1 MIFLKN
7 ILKQKILNKKYLLL
21 FASSFFLMGISSADA
36 YYDDDGN
43 YYTLLFENTPLRT
56 FVTRDFALNYKYRDY
71 LDSTDIAIIESTSAS
86 GTYTYR
92 KAFDKNKE
100 ITKVI
105 YQIPDSLK
113 NTYGYQYVMYVYPDY
128 VSGSKNATNPTII
141 ENKILKRS
149 VSGQHL
155 VYQKETRIRYR
166 NNYSDAYDMLNFD
179 INSLSDSELQIV
191 ELSNTGLSPN
201 GNTVLIIAVK
211 TDGEIEVFSDI
222 QNRTSQKWLHTAMY
236 NSDDSTPSKY
246 LIYSSVDVYD
256 LNTGELLIP
265 KEEFEIRS
273 ITSNY
278 TLTCDENN
286 PFIYN
291 IQIMVQK
298 LKNNDNVKIYKD
310 NILIKDDIMEDPE
323 ENEYIQINDAESGL
337 YKIEIYDE
345 NNELIHENE
354 FDIVVDSITI
364 DNEDDTISLIGKIKD
379 SLNNFRRSLDFLY
392 QGWNTVYNELNREMK
407 TGILVIIS
415 IIAISIIFKLL
426 NK

>member
-21 FASSFFLMGISSADA
+21 FALSFFTLNISSVNA
-36 YYDDDGN
+36 YYDDDGD

-86 GTYTYR
+86 GTYTHR

-113 NTYGYQYVMYVYPDY
+113 NTYGYQYVMYVFPDY
-128 VSGSKNATNPTII
+128 VTGSKNAIDPAII
-141 ENKILKRS
+141 ENKILIRS
-149 VSGQHL
+149 VTGQHL

-179 INSLSDSELQIV
+179 KNSLPDSELMIV

-201 GNTVLIIAVK
+201 GNAVLIIAVK

-222 QNRTSQKWLHTAMY
+222 QNRTSQRWLYTAMY
-236 NSDDSTPSKY
+236 NNDASTPSKY

-256 LNTGELLIP
+256 LNTGELLVP

-278 TLTCDENN
+278 TLTCDEDN
-286 PFIYN
+286 PFIYDLHFN
-291 IQIMVQK
+291 ISN
-298 LKNNDNVKIYKD
+298 LKANDNVVITYND
-310 NILIKDDIMEDPE
+310 NSILLNETLNEEKNIFSIENAETGNYNIKV
-323 ENEYIQINDAESGL
+323 
-337 YKIEIYDE
+337 YDE

-392 QGWNTVYNELNREMK
+392 QGWNTVYNELNHEMK

>member
-1 MIFLKN
+1 MNFLKN
-7 ILKQKILNKKYLLL
+7 SLKKMILNKKSLLL
-21 FASSFFLMGISSADA
+21 FALSFFLVGISTVDA

-71 LDSTDIAIIESTSAS
+71 LDSTDIAIIESTSNS
-86 GTYTYR
+86 GTYTFR

-100 ITKVI
+100 ILKVI
-105 YQIPDSLK
+105 YQIPDNLK
-113 NTYGYQYVMYVYPDY
+113 NTYGYQYVMYAYPDY
-128 VSGSKNATNPTII
+128 VTGNPGAITPTIM
-141 ENKILKRS
+141 ENKILNRA

-155 VYQKETRIRYR
+155 VYQKQTFIK
-166 NNYSDAYDMLNFD
+166 NYTLVNDVYNMLNFD
-179 INSLSDSELQIV
+179 VNNYGTNISIYEKA
-191 ELSNTGLSPN
+191 NTGLSPD
-201 GNTVLIIAVK
+201 GNSVLIIAVK
-211 TDGEIEVFSDI
+211 TDGQIEVFSDI
-222 QNRTSQKWLHTAMY
+222 YNRKSQKWLYTAMQ
-236 NSDDSTPSKY
+236 DSNTAPSKN
-246 LIYSSVDVYD
+246 LIYSSADIYHI
-256 LNTGELLIP
+256 NTGELLVK

-273 ITSNY
+273 IISNY
-278 TLTCDENN
+278 TLTCDEND

-291 IQIMVQK
+291 IQIMIQN
-298 LKNNDNVKIYKD
+298 LKDNDNVKIYKD
-310 NILIKDDIMEDPE
+310 NTLIKDDIMEDPE

-337 YKIEIYDE
+337 YKIEVYDE
-345 NNELIHENE
+345 NDELIHENE

-364 DNEDDTISLIGKIKD
+364 DNEDDTISLIGKVKD